1 MADAAPPPNRKR
13 RRERNGASASAR
25 SDAPS
30 LEGGLQAG
38 GVVFGA
44 AGAAQASQ
52 AAAVA
57 ASGNGGRS
65 PQSHATTA
73 ANCLPGVWH
82 GYMPP
87 ACLYTLS
94 GSLAADFFCWA
105 ALGAR
110 GRRDW
115 LPAWD
120 RRAAARNVR
129 HCSRD
134 GTASRRKDWRNP
146 AMAAQSVEE
155 FGAAAV

>member
-65 PQSHATTA
+65 PQSHD
-73 ANCLPGVWH
+73 C
-82 GYMPP
+82 
-87 ACLYTLS
+87 CE
-94 GSLAADFFCWA
+94 
-105 ALGAR
+105 
-110 GRRDW
+110 
-115 LPAWD
+115 LPAW
-120 RRAAARNVR
+120 RVARLYAPRLPVHAQR
-129 HCSRD
+129 VVGCRLLLLG
-134 GTASRRKDWRNP
+134 GTGRQGP
-146 AMAAQSVEE
+146 A
-155 FGAAAV
+155 